1 MIAKKYVEQLYKYF
15 YIVLFL
21 GYVIFVKVPEIRIG
35 VICSLLTLLIGV
47 QFFKCRVS
55 KMGIIVVILMLW
67 TVLSIVFVD
76 PSQTPYTVS
85 LRELTNVVFPMFFF
99 FVGEKYTKKEGEHD
113 FYDLL
118 LIAILICFF
127 SGLFWYICEPEY
139 YLSYL
144 KRIGYTSSWDNYHM
158 DHRFC
163 SFLGSI
169 GIGLI
174 GNCGLIIAF
183 SRWCTE
189 HKKKYLIETVCMY
202 IMIILSMQRAAY
214 VIMLLTTIY
223 IIWKNK
229 VYKHSI
235 FRLIVAIVLIGC
247 VVGGIKE
254 YEIIGGNTLQVVERI
269 ANINFEDL
277 LVPRFKIW
285 KPIFASGIRL
295 ITGLGIGSCGIGGEI
310 PVTDGGIVKVLGET
324 GIIGILL
331 WLIIII
337 VALHKIFQLKRGKKK
352 STIPFLIIVAFGMNS
367 IGSNCIVF
375 MEMAP
380 ILWFSIGI
388 INSEYCIEKGIN

>member
-47 QFFKCRVS
+47 QFFKCKVS
-55 KMGIIVVILMLW
+55 VMGIIVVILMLW
-67 TVLSIVFVD
+67 TTLSIVFVN
-76 PSQTPYTVS
+76 PSKTPYAVS
-85 LRELTNVVFPMFFF
+85 IRELANVVFPMFFF
-99 FVGEKYTKKEGEHD
+99 FAGEKYTKKEEQHD

-118 LIAILICFF
+118 VIAILICFF
-127 SGLFWYICEPEY
+127 SGLFWHITEPEY

-163 SFLGSI
+163 SFLGSV

-189 HKKKYLIETVCMY
+189 HAKKYLIETVCMY

-214 VIMLLTTIY
+214 VIMALTTIY

-229 VYKHSI
+229 IYKHSV
-235 FRLIVAIVLIGC
+235 FRIIVAIALLGVL
-247 VVGGIKE
+247 VGGIKE
-254 YEIIGGNTLQVVERI
+254 CEIISVNAVQVVERI
-269 ANINFEDL
+269 VNINFEDL
-277 LVPRFKIW
+277 FIPRFKIW
-285 KPIFASGIRL
+285 KPVFTLGIRL
-295 ITGLGIGSCGIGGEI
+295 ITGLGIGSCGSGGEMPI
-310 PVTDGGIVKVLGET
+310 TDGGIIKILGET
-324 GIIGILL
+324 GIVGIVL

-337 VALHKIFQLKRGKKK
+337 VALHKMLNLKRCKKNV
-352 STIPFLIIVAFGMNS
+352 TIPFLIIFAFGMNS
-367 IGSNCIVF
+367 IGSNCIAF

-380 ILWFSIGI
+380 ILWFSIGTT
-388 INSEYCIEKGIN
+388 NSEYCIEKGIK